1 MKFTITDASGKS
13 LYITIPYW
21 MVSMTIGS
29 VKKQMENQYGIPY
42 DSMSLMNKL
51 SPSSDP
57 MEDIEA
63 VVEGMNLLAI
73 VEPTVT
79 EEKKICMDATLKG
92 TFSTIT
98 NVPYKGKLTVKCNK
112 NSRTY
117 NIERF
122 FDISSRYD
130 NVFRPDMISS
140 IRWETPTET
149 GSIDV
154 TVFHLVDSIH
164 YDKPLLSDLHIDPE
178 TGELKPFRCP
188 CPEHPDSPTNLIVSG
203 YLTVHAGTPDEV
215 VIPVASDNNEGVC
228 VDDGTLV
235 CGFKNVES
243 VVTKEGKLT
252 WTVRVCEVVVQGFV
266 RLKHAAIMADI
277 IHYYMDPHAS
287 TMWQFASVKDFNM
300 AQPTPWQL
308 NTPEWQ
314 EVLRQPN
321 VEELLTM
328 TEVPVKQSDITCLE
342 FLLRMLMSLA
352 VNKLVTVEGE
362 GSRVSDHGE
371 LFERVNALSKL
382 VPSGVDDEC
391 PRTLSE
397 VVSIWKLLFVAY
409 TQAVGGA
416 DSSVSLVPINHPRD
430 VDYTRGA
437 PIIMKLGSSFYIAQL
452 SFMTTRCMNDG
463 CLPVVFPWRSIMYS
477 QHVHPAINRVFMFG
491 ETSNEPA
498 YKKHRCE

>member
-1 MKFTITDASGKS
+1 MTEP
-13 LYITIPYW
+13 LY
-21 MVSMTIGS
+21 VGS
-29 VKKQMENQYGIPY
+29 
-42 DSMSLMNKL
+42 
-51 SPSSDP
+51 
-57 MEDIEA
+57 
-63 VVEGMNLLAI
+63 
-73 VEPTVT
+73 
-79 EEKKICMDATLKG
+79 
-92 TFSTIT
+92 
-98 NVPYKGKLTVKCNK
+98 
-112 NSRTY
+112 
-117 NIERF
+117 
-122 FDISSRYD
+122 
-130 NVFRPDMISS
+130 
-140 IRWETPTET
+140 
-149 GSIDV
+149 
-154 TVFHLVDSIH
+154 
-164 YDKPLLSDLHIDPE
+164 
-178 TGELKPFRCP
+178 
-188 CPEHPDSPTNLIVSG
+188 
-203 YLTVHAGTPDEV
+203 
-215 VIPVASDNNEGVC
+215 
-228 VDDGTLV
+228 
-235 CGFKNVES
+235 KNVES

-437 PIIMKLGSSFYIAQL
+437 LEKIVIMELGSSFYLAQL
-452 SFMTTRCMNDG
+452 SSMTAKCMNDG
-463 CLPVVFPWRSIMYS
+463 CLPVVSKWNQRSSIVRSYCYL
-477 QHVHPAINRVFMFG
+477 VHPAINRVFMFG

-498 YKKHRCE
+498 CKKHRCE